1 MKNKFDVLYESVIKT
16 LISESTDF
24 SFSGNEKCGPNNI
37 CIVKKIVKNAGV
49 FAHEMTEEDVK
60 NLGSI
65 ASREGK
71 YSEADK
77 KVGNFICTAKGL
89 TDADG
94 KFWIVTPEKFAKNYE
109 TKPADDKTITDE
121 FGGIELTFNHF
132 NPADIK
138 FECFKI
144 PMDAPAK
151 MTFGGQNFVP
161 GDYVFI
167 QDGKLDIWARAAS
180 FMDKQYKL
188 VELNENVK
196 PSEEIQKEYNE
207 LIGKK

>member
-1 MKNKFDVLYESVIKT
+1 MKNKFDVLYESVMKS
-16 LISESTDF
+16 LISESADF
-24 SFSGNEKCGPNNI
+24 SFSGNEKCGPSNI
-37 CIVKKIVKNAGV
+37 CIVKKSDV

-60 NLGSI
+60 NLGKI
-65 ASREGK
+65 ASREGE

-89 TDADG
+89 TDEDG
-94 KFWIVTPEKFAKNYE
+94 KFWIVKPEKFAKNYE
-109 TKPADDKTITDE
+109 TKPADDETITDE
-121 FGGIELTFNHF
+121 FGGVELTFNHY
-132 NPADIK
+132 NAAGNAE

-188 VELNENVK
+188 VKLNENVK
-196 PSEEIQKEYNE
+196 PSEEIQKEFNE
-207 LIGKK
+207 LIGKKSE